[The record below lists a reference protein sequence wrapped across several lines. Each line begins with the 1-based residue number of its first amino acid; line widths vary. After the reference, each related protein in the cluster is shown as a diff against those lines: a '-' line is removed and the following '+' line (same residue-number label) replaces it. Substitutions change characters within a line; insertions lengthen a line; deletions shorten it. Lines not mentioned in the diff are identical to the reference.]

1 MLYALRAPLLWIAR
15 NARFPHEERQLSS
28 PHAARIAWPLFRIVV
43 GLLFACH
50 GLASLFG
57 VLGGSRGTGEPI
69 PVGVWPGWYAAVI
82 QLVCG
87 VLVLVGLGT
96 RPAAILASGSMA
108 YAYFVVHQ
116 PDGLMPIENGG
127 VTPALYAWAF
137 LLIGV
142 VGAGSW
148 SLDALISSR
157 RSPAAATPEPAKQPA

>member
-1 MLYALRAPLLWIAR
+1 MPST
-15 NARFPHEERQLSS
+15 N
-28 PHAARIAWPLFRIVV
+28 AARITWPLFRIVV

-57 VLGGSRGTGEPI
+57 LLGGARGTGEPV
-69 PVGVWPGWYAAVI
+69 PVGAWPNWYAAVI

-87 VLVLVGLGT
+87 LLVLIGLVT

-127 VTPALYAWAF
+127 VTSALYAWAF

-142 VGAGSW
+142 AGAGSW
-148 SLDALISSR
+148 SLDELIGSR
-157 RSPAAATPEPAKQPA
+157 RSTATTPATTESAKQPA